1 MLAGTVGS
9 KMDPQIL
16 QMWQQALGNC
26 AQPLT
31 QRSSVNVAPGNFGRQ
46 NNGVYEGGQWNP
58 SSYQNILQNIT
69 NEGPF
74 IELPGYSSVWNS
86 ANYGG
91 DNFYFPLSQA
101 FTTNEFYGG
110 PTFNVGGNVQF
121 QNAFTNNVT
130 ATNVYT
136 STING
141 LPVQGTPGAEGPAG
155 PAGTPG
161 AAGLPGLGVNGRDGF
176 DGLPGPAGLP
186 GLPGRGVKGDRGP
199 PGIAGRDATAE
210 DFDVEVMIPEYIL
223 DEDCKIRPNPNDRE
237 IPAKVRIIPKP
248 RPKEPVWFNNP

>member
-9 KMDPQIL
+9 KMDPQLL
-16 QMWQQALGNC
+16 QMWMQALGNC
-26 AQPLT
+26 GQPLT
-31 QRSSVNVAPGNFGRQ
+31 QRGPVNVQQSNFGNQ
-46 NNGVYEGGQWNP
+46 QNGVYNGGQWNP
-58 SSYQNILQNIT
+58 SDYQNLLQNIT
-69 NEGPF
+69 NQY
-74 IELPGYSSVWNS
+74 IELPGYTSNWNS
-86 ANYGG
+86 VNYGG
-91 DNFYFPLSQA
+91 DRFFLPTYLQLAENQFF
-101 FTTNEFYGG
+101 GG

-121 QNAFTNNVT
+121 TNTYTNNVT

-210 DFDVEVMIPEYIL
+210 DFDVEVMIPTYIL
-223 DEDCKIRPNPNDRE
+223 DEDCKIQPNPNDRE